1 MTLSQKSK
9 KRSRIKKARDR
20 EENAASQIGGQRCS
34 GSGSGIVK
42 GDARNSKWTLEDKH
56 TESKQFLITEDIVN
70 KIISQSHKTGRN
82 PVIRI
87 GTRGLNLA
95 LILWD
100 DFLELIESEDE

>member
-9 KRSRIKKARDR
+9 KRSRIKKSRDR
-20 EENAASQIGGQRCS
+20 EETAASQLGGQRCP

-56 TESKQFLITEDIVN
+56 TEAKQFLLTEDIVN

-82 PVIRI
+82 PVIRV
-87 GTRGLNLA
+87 GTKNLNLA
-95 LILWD
+95 VILWS
-100 DFLELIESEDE
+100 DFLELLGDENE